1 MQALLRK
8 GANPNTAIRQEGSR
22 GNTPLHFACM
32 LEKPKHAELLLSY
45 GASPRAENQFGMT
58 RKKYLVYNIYT
69 QHNIV
74 THFPIAWELIPR
86 DAVRAVKMHFKKIF
100 EVCF

>member
-1 MQALLRK
+1 MVFIFLKFDELQSGYTALVYATQLPTTTIMQALLRK
-8 GANPNTAIRQEGSR
+8 GANPNIAIRQEGSR

-58 RKKYLVYNIYT
+58 RKKYVYC
-69 QHNIV
+69 
-74 THFPIAWELIPR
+74 L
-86 DAVRAVKMHFKKIF
+86 
-100 EVCF
+100 